1 MARKAVLFDLDGTLI
16 DSRPG
21 IFHCFRETLAVMGER
36 VPSDEELVTV
46 IGPPLSDGFSFFIK
60 DKIRTA
66 AAVEMY
72 RAMYKAGAMFEA
84 EVYSGILEAL
94 EELSSSNDL
103 LCVTSKT
110 REYAEQIVSHFGLNR
125 FIRKVYGPEPDGL
138 LANKKT
144 LIGHVLKT
152 EGIAIHNAVMI
163 GDTFYDIDGARGN
176 SIRSVGVLWG
186 FGTREDLRDADAV
199 IQVPDQLVSSIGRVF
214 E

>member
-1 MARKAVLFDLDGTLI
+1 MARKTIFFDLDGTLI

-21 IFHCFRETLAVMGER
+21 IFHCFRETLAMMGER
-36 VPSDEELVTV
+36 VPSDKELVPV

-60 DKIRTA
+60 DTLRIA
-66 AAVEMY
+66 AAVDMY

-84 EVYSGILEAL
+84 EVYPGILEAL
-94 EELSSSNDL
+94 EELSSTNDL

-152 EGIAIHNAVMI
+152 EGIAIHSAVMV

-176 SIRSVGVLWG
+176 TIRSVGVLWG
-186 FGTREDLRDADAV
+186 FGTPEDLMDADIV
-199 IQVPDQLVSSIGRVF
+199 IQSPDQLVSVIEQIF